1 MPSQPVVL
9 LQSPRLAFL
18 RQLRGAVRVREVA
31 DWDTLAGVLPLQHPS
46 SVVVLDPYD
55 QPDTPSAFFWKLLE
69 RFPSVAI
76 VPAFEALP
84 ERVPDMRAMMAA
96 GASEILNLDRE
107 DAARVAAARIRS
119 ASARPFKRRMDAVI
133 ARRAGVEA
141 RTILTAAAEVAVR
154 GGGPNDLAAAFGVRA
169 KTLCSWCG
177 AHGLPLPRRLLGWLR
192 ILLAAQMLEDAG
204 RTRATV
210 AAACGYRTD
219 RSLRRIIQRFVGP
232 ALGEPLFDAASRAFS
247 LELREL
253 REEVRSTSAAVSR
266 VANPM
271 QDADV
276 QSYPAP
282 GP

>member
-1 MPSQPVVL
+1 MPLQPVVL
-9 LQSPRLAFL
+9 LHSPRLAFL
-18 RQLRGAVRVREVA
+18 RKLQGPFRVREVP
-31 DWDTLAGVLPLQHPS
+31 DWAGLAGVLPSQHPS
-46 SVVVLDPYD
+46 SVVVLDPYGD
-55 QPDTPSAFFWKLLE
+55 ADSPSEAFWELLE

-76 VPAFEALP
+76 VPALEAAP
-84 ERVPDMRAMMAA
+84 DRVPHMRAMMAA
-96 GASEILNLDRE
+96 GASEILNLYRE
-107 DAARVAAARIRS
+107 DGSRLAAARIRS
-119 ASARPFKRRMDAVI
+119 AFARPFKRRIDAAL
-133 ARRAGVEA
+133 ARYAGVEA

-154 GGGPNDLAAAFGVRA
+154 GGGPGHLADAFGVRA

-192 ILLAAQMLEDAG
+192 ILLAAHLLEDAG

-232 ALGEPLFDAASRAFS
+232 TSGEPLFDAAARAFRV
-247 LELREL
+247 ELREL
-253 REEVRSTSAAVSR
+253 REAARTSASAAPQ

-276 QSYPAP
+276 QSYP